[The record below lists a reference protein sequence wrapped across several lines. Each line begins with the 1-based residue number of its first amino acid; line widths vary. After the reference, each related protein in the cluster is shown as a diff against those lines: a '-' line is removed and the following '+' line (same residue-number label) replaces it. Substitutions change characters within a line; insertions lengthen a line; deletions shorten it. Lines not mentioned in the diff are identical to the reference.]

1 MTEAQEKKSRRIALI
16 SSIGVHVVILLLL
29 LFVVAW
35 RAPNP
40 PLPEYGIELNFGTV
54 SQGSGAVQPRT
65 PAAAEEGSPG
75 PASGP
80 VALGPPRQAPRR
92 GLKRAGAPAVYGVDE
107 ILYSATRAEF

>member
-1 MTEAQEKKSRRIALI
+1 MTEAQEKKSRRIALS

-29 LFVVAW
+29 LFVIAW

-65 PAAAEEGSPG
+65 PAAAEEVMPETAEEVE
-75 PASGP
+75 PLP
-80 VALGPPRQAPRR
+80 LPEPEEVVQEEIVEQEPAPR
-92 GLKRAGAPAVYGVDE
+92 
-107 ILYSATRAEF
+107 